1 MGEVLLEEFEIKFVN
16 SSILVTLLFVFYFS
30 LLQFFLLNHVNKIVP
45 TVAPLEVDKN
55 IADTSLQY

>member
-1 MGEVLLEEFEIKFVN
+1 MGEVLLEEFERKFVN
-16 SSILVTLLFVFYFS
+16 SSILVTLFIFYFS
-30 LLQFFLLNHVNKIVP
+30 LLQFVFLLNHVTKIVP

>member
-1 MGEVLLEEFEIKFVN
+1 MGEVLLEEFERKFVN
-16 SSILVTLLFVFYFS
+16 SSILVTLFIFYFS
-30 LLQFFLLNHVNKIVP
+30 LLQFVFLLNHVNKIVP

>member
-1 MGEVLLEEFEIKFVN
+1 MGEVLLEEFEIKFVK
-16 SSILVTLLFVFYFS
+16 SSILVTLLIFS
-30 LLQFFLLNHVNKIVP
+30 FFSDLVFLLNHVNKIVP